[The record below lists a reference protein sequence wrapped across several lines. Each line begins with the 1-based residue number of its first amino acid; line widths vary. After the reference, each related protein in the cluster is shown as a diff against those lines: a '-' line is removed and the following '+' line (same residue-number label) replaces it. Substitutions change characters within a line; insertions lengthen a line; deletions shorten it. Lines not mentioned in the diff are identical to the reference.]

1 VAPVLQDLGRRFEVE
16 RTSLKPFPTCRF
28 THAPTAAL
36 QGILRRS
43 PAAPGDLDQ
52 VEARVTSAAFA
63 EVCEPLEAKRQ
74 PQTRVHAQFSLPHA
88 PACIAHHG
96 TVALADLTEDAVRR
110 PELLALADR
119 VRCLAD
125 PALDGRRGEK
135 IGEAEVQAW
144 RRDGSKRSARA
155 LPPGG
160 PDRPL
165 TTADRLARPRA

>member
-1 VAPVLQDLGRRFEVE
+1 MAPVLQDLGRRFEVE

-28 THAPTAAL
+28 THAPAAAL

-125 PALDGRRGEK
+125 PALGGRRGEK

-144 RRDGSKRSARA
+144 RRDGSKRSVRA
-155 LPPGG
+155 LLPGG
-160 PDRPL
+160 SDRSL
-165 TTADRLARPRA
+165 TTADCLAWPRV